1 MLALAPIPAAFS
13 ETLADVQNQIE
24 RTSAQLAQV
33 RTRAESD
40 TGSAQAAAIGSGRD
54 LERSKSRLIDLE
66 NVKIKEA
73 IAAAKAAAAEAA
85 AAQAAQAASAAST
98 AALVPKAS
106 NAFGTAT
113 ATTESLDKFAS
124 FPAAPAA
131 TSGVDATALDA
142 YLAGKGSPLAG
153 AGAAFVASAGQVGL
167 DPRMLVAISG
177 AETSFGTYGPSQL
190 IHNPFGMGP
199 GRVYGSWEEA
209 IAAAA
214 NNLAGPIYLGAGKV
228 TIGQISGTWAPLGAV
243 NDPSNLNSNWTRNVS
258 RYYAEMGGDP
268 ASSVF
273 TSSPSLAPGP
283 VGSRYRHRGRRA
295 GAHLPGPALRVGRRE
310 PADRVRLQ
318 RPRPLPLR
326 AARHLASAR
335 GGRPGPR
342 GHLHPALRPPGR
354 RRRLLRRLLGLHR
367 PRGAL
372 PRQRPVRARPPHRGR
387 REGVVAARAGLRRPG
402 TRERGGMPDAHP
414 LRSAPRAPIGHAA

>member
-1 MLALAPIPAAFS
+1 MKRRRRHTPFVVTTLAILALAPIPAAFA

-73 IAAAKAAAAEAA
+73 IAAAKAAAAQAAATA
-85 AAQAAQAASAAST
+85 AAQAAAAASAAT
-98 AALVPKAS
+98 LVPKAS

-113 ATTESLDKFAS
+113 ATTQGIHEFAS

-131 TSGVDATALDA
+131 TSGVDAAALDA

-153 AGAAFVASAGQVGL
+153 SGAAFVASAGQVGL

-199 GRVYGSWEEA
+199 GRVYGSWGEA

-228 TIGQISGTWAPLGAV
+228 TIGQISGTWAPMGAV
-243 NDPSNLNSNWTRNVS
+243 NDPGNLNSNWTRNVS

-283 VGSRYRHRGRRA
+283 VGSPIGTEVAAQALTYLGQPYVWGGESPQTGFDCSGLVHYLYAQHGISLPRVADAQARVGTSIPPSGLQAGDAVFFADSSGYIGHEGLYLGNGQFVHAPHTGDVVKVSSLLEPGYASRYA
-295 GAHLPGPALRVGRRE
+295 GARRY
-310 PADRVRLQ
+310 A
-318 RPRPLPLR
+318 
-326 AARHLASAR
+326 
-335 GGRPGPR
+335 
-342 GHLHPALRPPGR
+342 
-354 RRRLLRRLLGLHR
+354 
-367 PRGAL
+367 
-372 PRQRPVRARPPHRGR
+372 
-387 REGVVAARAGLRRPG
+387 
-402 TRERGGMPDAHP
+402 
-414 LRSAPRAPIGHAA
+414 

>member
-1 MLALAPIPAAFS
+1 MTRRRRHTPFVLTTLAILALAPIPVAFS

-54 LERSKSRLIDLE
+54 LERSKSRLIDRE
-66 NVKIKEA
+66 NVLMKEA
-73 IAAAKAAAAEAA
+73 IAAAKAAAAKAA
-85 AAQAAQAASAAST
+85 ATAAAQAASAAST

-106 NAFGTAT
+106 DAFGTAT
-113 ATTESLDKFAS
+113 AGTESLDKFAS

-131 TSGVDATALDA
+131 TSGVDAAALDA
-142 YLAGKGSPLAG
+142 YLVGVGSPLAG

-199 GRVYGSWEEA
+199 GRVYASWEEA

-243 NDPSNLNSNWTRNVS
+243 NDPNNLNSNWTRNVS

-273 TSSPSLAPGP
+273 SSSSLAPGP
-283 VGSRYRHRGRRA
+283 VGSVIGTQVATQAISYLGQPYVWGGENPQTGFDCSGLVHYLYAQHGILLPRVADAQARVGTSIPPSGLQAGDAVFFADSSGYIGHEGLYLGNGQFVHAPHSGDVVKISSLLEPGYSARYA
-295 GAHLPGPALRVGRRE
+295 GARRY
-310 PADRVRLQ
+310 A
-318 RPRPLPLR
+318 
-326 AARHLASAR
+326 
-335 GGRPGPR
+335 
-342 GHLHPALRPPGR
+342 
-354 RRRLLRRLLGLHR
+354 
-367 PRGAL
+367 
-372 PRQRPVRARPPHRGR
+372 
-387 REGVVAARAGLRRPG
+387 
-402 TRERGGMPDAHP
+402 
-414 LRSAPRAPIGHAA
+414 

>member
-1 MLALAPIPAAFS
+1 MTRRRRHTPFVLTTLAILALAPIPVAFS
-13 ETLADVQNQIE
+13 ETLTEVQNQIE

-40 TGSAQAAAIGSGRD
+40 AGAAQAAAIGSGRD
-54 LERSKSRLIDLE
+54 LERSKSRLIDRE
-66 NVKIKEA
+66 NVLIKEA
-73 IAAAKAAAAEAA
+73 IAAAKAAAAKAA

-98 AALVPKAS
+98 AALVPIAS

-113 ATTESLDKFAS
+113 ATTQSLDKFTS
-124 FPAAPAA
+124 FPAAPAT
-131 TSGVDATALDA
+131 TSGVDAAALDA

-199 GRVYGSWEEA
+199 GRSYASWQEA

-214 NNLAGPIYLGAGKV
+214 NNLAGPIYLGTGRV

-243 NDPSNLNSNWTRNVS
+243 NDPSNVNSNWTRNVS

-273 TSSPSLAPGP
+273 TSSSSLAPGP
-283 VGSRYRHRGRRA
+283 VGSVIGTQVATQALSYLGQPYVWGGANPQTGFDCSGLVHYLYAQHGISLPRVADAQARVGTSIPPSGLQAGDAVFFADSSGYIGHEGLYLGNGQFVHAPHTGDVVKISSLLEPGYAARYA
-295 GAHLPGPALRVGRRE
+295 GARRY
-310 PADRVRLQ
+310 A
-318 RPRPLPLR
+318 
-326 AARHLASAR
+326 
-335 GGRPGPR
+335 
-342 GHLHPALRPPGR
+342 
-354 RRRLLRRLLGLHR
+354 
-367 PRGAL
+367 
-372 PRQRPVRARPPHRGR
+372 
-387 REGVVAARAGLRRPG
+387 
-402 TRERGGMPDAHP
+402 
-414 LRSAPRAPIGHAA
+414 

>member
-1 MLALAPIPAAFS
+1 MTRPRRHAPFVVTTLAILALAPIPAAFS
-13 ETLADVQNQIE
+13 ETLADVQNKIE

-40 TGSAQAAAIGSGRD
+40 TGTAQAAAYGSSRD
-54 LERSKSRLIDLE
+54 LEQAKSRLIDRE
-66 NVKIKEA
+66 NVLLKEA

-98 AALVPKAS
+98 AALVAKAS
-106 NAFGTAT
+106 DAFGTTT
-113 ATTESLDKFAS
+113 ATIDSLDKFS
-124 FPAAPAA
+124 SLPAAPAA

-199 GRVYGSWEEA
+199 GRVYASWEEA

-268 ASSVF
+268 SSSVF
-273 TSSPSLAPGP
+273 TPGSSLAPGP
-283 VGSRYRHRGRRA
+283 VGSAIGTQVATQALSYLGQPYVWGGENPRTGFDCSGLVHYLYAQHGISLPRVADAQARIGTSIPPSGLQAGDAVFFADSSGYIGHEGLYLGNGQFVHAPHTGDVVKISSLLEPGYASRYA
-295 GAHLPGPALRVGRRE
+295 GARRY
-310 PADRVRLQ
+310 A
-318 RPRPLPLR
+318 
-326 AARHLASAR
+326 
-335 GGRPGPR
+335 
-342 GHLHPALRPPGR
+342 
-354 RRRLLRRLLGLHR
+354 
-367 PRGAL
+367 
-372 PRQRPVRARPPHRGR
+372 
-387 REGVVAARAGLRRPG
+387 
-402 TRERGGMPDAHP
+402 
-414 LRSAPRAPIGHAA
+414 

>member
-1 MLALAPIPAAFS
+1 MTRRRRQTPFVLTTLAILALAPIPAAFS
-13 ETLADVQNQIE
+13 ETLADVQDQIE

-40 TGSAQAAAIGSGRD
+40 TGAAQAAAIGSGRD
-54 LERSKSRLIDLE
+54 LERSKSRLIDRE
-66 NVKIKEA
+66 NVRIKEA
-73 IAAAKAAAAEAA
+73 IAAAKEAAAQAA

-98 AALVPKAS
+98 AALVPTAS
-106 NAFGTAT
+106 NAFGGAT
-113 ATTESLDKFAS
+113 ATTQSLGKFS
-124 FPAAPAA
+124 SLPAAPAT
-131 TSGVDATALDA
+131 TSGIDAAALDA
-142 YLAGKGSPLAG
+142 YLAGKASPLAG

-199 GRVYGSWEEA
+199 GRVYASWEEA

-243 NDPSNLNSNWTRNVS
+243 NDPNNLNSNWTRNVS

-273 TSSPSLAPGP
+273 TSSSLAPGP
-283 VGSRYRHRGRRA
+283 AGSAIGTQVATQALSYLGQPYVWGGENPQTGFDCSGLVRYLYAQHGVSLPRVADAQARVGTSIPPSGLQAGDAVFFVDSSGYIGHEGLYLGNGQFVHAPHTGDVVKISSLLEPGYAGRYA
-295 GAHLPGPALRVGRRE
+295 GARRY
-310 PADRVRLQ
+310 A
-318 RPRPLPLR
+318 
-326 AARHLASAR
+326 
-335 GGRPGPR
+335 
-342 GHLHPALRPPGR
+342 
-354 RRRLLRRLLGLHR
+354 
-367 PRGAL
+367 
-372 PRQRPVRARPPHRGR
+372 
-387 REGVVAARAGLRRPG
+387 
-402 TRERGGMPDAHP
+402 
-414 LRSAPRAPIGHAA
+414 

>member
-1 MLALAPIPAAFS
+1 MTHRRRHTPFVLTTLAVLALAPIPAAFS

-106 NAFGTAT
+106 NAFGGTAM
-113 ATTESLDKFAS
+113 ASTESLDKFAS

-131 TSGVDATALDA
+131 ASGVDAAALDA

-228 TIGQISGTWAPLGAV
+228 TIGQISGTWAPLGAG
-243 NDPSNLNSNWTRNVS
+243 NDPNNLNSNWTRNVS

-273 TSSPSLAPGP
+273 TSSPSLAPGA
-283 VGSRYRHRGRRA
+283 VGSPIGTEVA
-295 GAHLPGPALRVGRRE
+295 AQALTYLGQPYVW
-310 PADRVRLQ
+310 
-318 RPRPLPLR
+318 
-326 AARHLASAR
+326 
-335 GGRPGPR
+335 GGESPQTGFDCS
-342 GHLHPALRPPGR
+342 
-354 RRRLLRRLLGLHR
+354 GLVHYLYAQH
-367 PRGAL
+367 GIAL
-372 PRQRPVRARPPHRGR
+372 PRVADAQARVGTSIPPAGLQAGDAVFFADSSGYIGH
-387 REGVVAARAGLRRPG
+387 EGLYLGNGQFVHAPHTGDVVKVSSLLEPAYAARYAGARRY
-402 TRERGGMPDAHP
+402 A
-414 LRSAPRAPIGHAA
+414 

>member
-1 MLALAPIPAAFS
+1 MTRRRRHTPLVLTTLAILALAPIPAAFS
-13 ETLADVQNQIE
+13 DTLADVQNQIE

-40 TGSAQAAAIGSGRD
+40 TGAAQAAAIGSGRD
-54 LERSKSRLIDLE
+54 LERSKSELIDRE
-66 NVKIKEA
+66 NVLIKEA
-73 IAAAKAAAAEAA
+73 IAAAKAAAAKAA

-106 NAFGTAT
+106 NAFGTAAT
-113 ATTESLDKFAS
+113 ATTASLDKVTS
-124 FPAAPAA
+124 FPAAPA
-131 TSGVDATALDA
+131 TTGGVDAAALDA
-142 YLAGKGSPLAG
+142 YLAAKGSPLAG

-199 GRVYGSWEEA
+199 GRVYASWEEA

-214 NNLAGPIYLGAGKV
+214 SNLAGPLYLGAGQV

-243 NDPSNLNSNWTRNVS
+243 NDPGNVNSNWTRNVS

-283 VGSRYRHRGRRA
+283 AGSVIGTEVATQALSYLGQPYVWGGENPRTGFDCSGLVHFLYAQHGISLPRVADAQARVGASIPPSGLQAGDAVFFADSSGYIGHEGLYLGNGQFVHAPHTGDVVKISSLLEPGYAARYA
-295 GAHLPGPALRVGRRE
+295 GARRY
-310 PADRVRLQ
+310 A
-318 RPRPLPLR
+318 
-326 AARHLASAR
+326 
-335 GGRPGPR
+335 
-342 GHLHPALRPPGR
+342 
-354 RRRLLRRLLGLHR
+354 
-367 PRGAL
+367 
-372 PRQRPVRARPPHRGR
+372 
-387 REGVVAARAGLRRPG
+387 
-402 TRERGGMPDAHP
+402 
-414 LRSAPRAPIGHAA
+414 

>member
-1 MLALAPIPAAFS
+1 MTRRRRHAPLVLTTLAILALAPIPAAFS

-40 TGSAQAAAIGSGRD
+40 AGAAQAAAIGSGRD
-54 LERSKSRLIDLE
+54 LERSKSRLIDRE
-66 NVKIKEA
+66 NVLIKEA
-73 IAAAKAAAAEAA
+73 IAAAKAAAAQAA

-113 ATTESLDKFAS
+113 ATTQSLDKFAS
-124 FPAAPAA
+124 LPAVPAA
-131 TSGVDATALDA
+131 TTGVDAAALDA
-142 YLAGKGSPLAG
+142 YLAGKASPLAG

-199 GRVYGSWEEA
+199 GRVYASWEEA
-209 IAAAA
+209 VAAAA

-273 TSSPSLAPGP
+273 TSSSSLAPGP
-283 VGSRYRHRGRRA
+283 VGSVIGTQVATQALSYLGQPYVWGGANPQTGFDCSGFVHYLYAQHGISLPRVADAQARVGTSIPPSGLQAGDAVFFADSSGYIGHEGLYLGNGQFVHAPHTGDVVKISSLLEPGYAARYA
-295 GAHLPGPALRVGRRE
+295 GARRY
-310 PADRVRLQ
+310 A
-318 RPRPLPLR
+318 
-326 AARHLASAR
+326 
-335 GGRPGPR
+335 
-342 GHLHPALRPPGR
+342 
-354 RRRLLRRLLGLHR
+354 
-367 PRGAL
+367 
-372 PRQRPVRARPPHRGR
+372 
-387 REGVVAARAGLRRPG
+387 
-402 TRERGGMPDAHP
+402 
-414 LRSAPRAPIGHAA
+414 

>member
-1 MLALAPIPAAFS
+1 MTRRRRHTPFVLTTLAILALAPIPVAFS

-40 TGSAQAAAIGSGRD
+40 TGAAQAAAIGSGRD
-54 LERSKSRLIDLE
+54 LEQSKSRLIDRE
-66 NVKIKEA
+66 NVLMKEA
-73 IAAAKAAAAEAA
+73 IAAAKAAAAAAA

-106 NAFGTAT
+106 DAFGTA
-113 ATTESLDKFAS
+113 AASIQSLDKFSS
-124 FPAAPAA
+124 FPAAPATA
-131 TSGVDATALDA
+131 GGVDAAALDA
-142 YLAGKGSPLAG
+142 YLAGKASPLAG
-153 AGAAFVASAGQVGL
+153 AGDAFVASAGQVGL

-199 GRVYGSWEEA
+199 GRVYASWEEA

-243 NDPSNLNSNWTRNVS
+243 NDPNNLNSNWTRNVS

-273 TSSPSLAPGP
+273 TSSSGLAPGP
-283 VGSRYRHRGRRA
+283 VGSVIGTQVATQALSYLGQPYVWGGENPQTGFDCSGFVHYLYAQHGISLPRVADAQARLGTSIPPSGLQAGDAVFFADSSGYIGHEGLYLGNGQFVHAPHTGDVVKISSLLEPGYAARYA
-295 GAHLPGPALRVGRRE
+295 GARRY
-310 PADRVRLQ
+310 A
-318 RPRPLPLR
+318 
-326 AARHLASAR
+326 
-335 GGRPGPR
+335 
-342 GHLHPALRPPGR
+342 
-354 RRRLLRRLLGLHR
+354 
-367 PRGAL
+367 
-372 PRQRPVRARPPHRGR
+372 
-387 REGVVAARAGLRRPG
+387 
-402 TRERGGMPDAHP
+402 
-414 LRSAPRAPIGHAA
+414 